1 MKPAIREYIRRT
13 LDVVGKRDPF
23 KVMRSS
29 PAALERLV
37 KGLSRERAR
46 KRPAPGKWSINEIV
60 AHLSETEIVY
70 GYRLREIAS
79 KNGIVIAGMDQNAW
93 ARGGNY
99 NRRGLRRS
107 LEHYRA
113 LRKSNVDFLES
124 LPRKKWKNYGRHA
137 ERGRESIERIVYL
150 LAGHDINH
158 RKQIEAIKKN
168 FQKR

>member
-1 MKPAIREYIRRT
+1 MKPAIRDYIRRT
-13 LDVVGKRDPF
+13 LEVVGKRDPF
-23 KVMRSS
+23 KVMSSS
-29 PAALERLV
+29 PRTLERLV

-46 KRPAPGKWSINEIV
+46 KRPAAGKWSINEIV

-79 KNGIVIAGMDQNAW
+79 KNGIAIAGMDQNAW
-93 ARGGNY
+93 ALGGNY
-99 NRRGLRRS
+99 NRRDLRRS

-124 LPRKKWKNYGRHA
+124 LPRKKWKNHGRHS
-137 ERGRESIERIVYL
+137 ERGRETIERIVYL

-158 RKQIEAIKKN
+158 RKQIEAIKES
-168 FQKR
+168 FRKR